1 MPAFVSMLVAN
12 TMYSII
18 RGDYDVFV
26 ASIIRVIYR
35 FNRSRTLRVGIRAWF
50 VTSGPKPGEL
60 PVVFEW
66 YIELPSILVVL
77 FCCCSYLL
85 VSFVV

>member
-1 MPAFVSMLVAN
+1 
-12 TMYSII
+12 MYS
-18 RGDYDVFV
+18 
-26 ASIIRVIYR
+26 RVYR
-35 FNRSRTLRVGIRAWF
+35 LLEIGCYKLVSESWSVL
-50 VTSGPKPGEL
+50 SGPELVLL

-85 VSFVV
+85 VGFVVIVRWLAEMVGMMMRSQQF